1 MCRIFLFCTA
11 CQTNN
16 CFGRR
21 VKSVKIKRVIGKLVL
36 QIVKGFIAGGGK
48 NPAKCA
54 ILPHGKTNFK
64 FIISQ

>member
-1 MCRIFLFCTA
+1 MRRVFLFCTA
-11 CQTNN
+11 RQRNN

-48 NPAKCA
+48 NPAKGM
-54 ILPHGKTNFK
+54 IPPHGKTNFK
-64 FIISQ
+64 FSISQ